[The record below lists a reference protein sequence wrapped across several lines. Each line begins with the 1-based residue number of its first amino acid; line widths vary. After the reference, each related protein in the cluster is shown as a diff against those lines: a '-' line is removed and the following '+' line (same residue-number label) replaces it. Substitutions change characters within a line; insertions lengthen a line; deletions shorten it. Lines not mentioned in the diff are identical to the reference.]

1 MKLIVSLNESESGTL
16 ALVGGKGHNLVNLV
30 HAGFPVP
37 PGFIVTADAYRQF
50 VESLDWLDAEL
61 QTFRFD
67 DTARLAKQCAA
78 LRSRLAAVKLPPDI
92 SQAIDQSL
100 ATQKFEESARFAV
113 RSSSTLEDLAQAAFA
128 GQHDTYLNVRSRD
141 VVDKVRDCFVSLWG
155 DRAVLYRHH
164 QGFAQLHARM
174 AVVVQRQ
181 VECDRAGVGF
191 SVDPVTGNL
200 RQMVIDANYG
210 LGESVVAGECEVDH
224 ILLEKATMNVVS
236 QSIGQKD
243 RMIVP
248 AADGTEEQAVGAA
261 LATAPCLAEK
271 ELAAV
276 GRLLAQV
283 EGHYG
288 WPQDIEWGL
297 KDGQLYLFQSR
308 AVTTLQPRYTRDESA
323 ERFPNAM
330 TPLSWDFLGGVF
342 RESLAHSLQLMG
354 LPPLKEDW
362 FTLIDHYVYGN
373 QNAVELLAAY
383 RPIQAKNIHELAE
396 EIPRLRQRFSWV
408 LELPILWARDLDRYL
423 IRLGR
428 LSATSMD
435 HMSVPEIWK
444 HVEQLKEI
452 ATDYFRPNIAIS
464 ITQSFL
470 HRLLLHLVTSICG
483 KEKGL
488 KVFDGLMA
496 GCDTKTSV
504 VNREMHELALLASK
518 NEALQEALMEKGG
531 RAFCDRNLWPQFP
544 EFEQRFRRFI
554 EDHGHRELDMDYSQP
569 TWSAAPWVALD
580 SIVLMLRQPQQEN
593 PAATARLQRL
603 QFSETELAFLSGVP
617 EQLRFFFREMINLAR
632 TYTLLDDLEH
642 YQTTR
647 VNPLARQAA
656 LTLGRRL
663 AERGIIDDQ
672 NDVFFFSAEALGQL
686 VAEFPPLNVKK
697 YREMLY
703 ATKAS
708 YEKARSET
716 PRWSLDDRAP
726 KVEDTAS
733 GEIVRGLSGS
743 PGIVS
748 GNCFLV
754 HSPEDFARFPTG
766 SILVARTTN
775 PAWTPLF
782 YSASGLI
789 TESGG
794 PLSHGAVTAREMR
807 LPAVMSVRGVMRLLT
822 NGESVTVDGNQGTI
836 KRSCSTSPTSL
847 MSP

>member
-1 MKLIVSLNESESGTL
+1 MTLIVPLDESGLGAL

-37 PGFIVTADAYRQF
+37 PGFVVSSDAYREF
-50 VESLDWLDAEL
+50 VESLDWLDGEL
-61 QTFRFD
+61 ESFDFD
-67 DTARLAKQCAA
+67 DPVRLADQCTA
-78 LRSRLAAVKLPPDI
+78 LRRRLSSVELPPKV
-92 SQAIDQSL
+92 SQAINDSL
-100 ATQKFEESARFAV
+100 SALKMESSARFAV

-128 GQHDTYLNVRSRD
+128 GQHDTYLNVRVHD
-141 VVDKVRDCFVSLWG
+141 VASKVRDCFISLWG

-181 VECDRAGVGF
+181 IECDRAGVGF
-191 SVDPVTGNL
+191 SVDPITGNL
-200 RQMVIDANYG
+200 KQMVIDANYG

-224 ILLEKATMNVVS
+224 ILLDKATMSVVS

-248 AADGTEEQAVGAA
+248 TAGGTEERAVDAKLAA
-261 LATAPCLAEK
+261 APCLSEK

-276 GRLLAQV
+276 GGLLARV
-283 EGHYG
+283 EAHYG

-330 TPLSWDFLGGVF
+330 TPLSWDFLTGVF
-342 RESLAHSLQLMG
+342 RQSLAHSLQLMG

-383 RPIQAKNIHELAE
+383 RPIHARNIEELAG
-396 EIPRLRQRFSWV
+396 EIPTLRQKFSWV
-408 LELPILWARDLDRYL
+408 LELPIRWARDLDRYL

-428 LSATSMD
+428 LSAIPMD
-435 HMSVPEIWK
+435 KMTVTEIWQ
-444 HVEQLKEI
+444 HVEQLREI

-470 HRLLLHLVTSICG
+470 HRLLLHLVTTVCG

-488 KVFDGLMA
+488 KIFDGLMA
-496 GCDTKTSV
+496 GCDTKTAV
-504 VNREMHELALLASK
+504 VNREMHELAVLVGK
-518 NEALQEALMEKGG
+518 NETLRQCLLEHGG
-531 RAFCDRNLWPQFP
+531 RPFCDRDMWRQFP
-544 EFEQRFRRFI
+544 DFDARFRRFI

-569 TWSAAPWVALD
+569 TWSAAPWVVLD
-580 SIVLMLRQPQQEN
+580 SIVLILRQPQQES
-593 PAATARLQRL
+593 PAAIARLQRV
-603 QFSETELAFLSGVP
+603 QFSETELAFLTAVP
-617 EQLRFFFREMINLAR
+617 VQLRFFFREMINLAR
-632 TYTLLDDLEH
+632 AYTLLDDLEH

-656 LTLGRRL
+656 LILGSRL
-663 AERGIIDDQ
+663 VERGIIDNQ
-672 NDVFFFSAEALGQL
+672 NDIFFFSAETLAQL
-686 VAEFPPLNVKK
+686 VAEFPPSDVSY
-697 YREMLY
+697 YREAVY
-703 ATKAS
+703 SAKAS
-708 YEKARSET
+708 FEKAGRAT
-716 PRWSLDDRAP
+716 PRWTLDETSEAAEESTP
-726 KVEDTAS
+726 
-733 GEIVRGLSGS
+733 GEVLHGLPGS
-743 PGIVS
+743 PGTVA

-754 HSPEDFARFPTG
+754 NDPSDFARFPPG

-794 PLSHGAVTAREMR
+794 PLSHGAVTAREMQ
-807 LPAVMSVRGVMRLLT
+807 LPAVMSVRGVMKILT
-822 NGESVTVDGNQGTI
+822 NGETVTVDGNHGTI
-836 KRSCSTSPTSL
+836 KRNDSDR
-847 MSP
+847 